1 MFCDLS
7 FIFPF
12 SFMHITSYL
21 LQLALQMASHNL
33 TILTVSVWYEA
44 EAVFM
49 GIGPL
54 CFSAGYSIKGRDY
67 YVNYCA
73 ISSMNCMCSVC
84 AVS

>member
-54 CFSAGYSIKGRDY
+54 CFSAGYSKGQGLLCEVLCY
-67 YVNYCA
+67 KQHELCVF
-73 ISSMNCMCSVC
+73 
-84 AVS
+84 